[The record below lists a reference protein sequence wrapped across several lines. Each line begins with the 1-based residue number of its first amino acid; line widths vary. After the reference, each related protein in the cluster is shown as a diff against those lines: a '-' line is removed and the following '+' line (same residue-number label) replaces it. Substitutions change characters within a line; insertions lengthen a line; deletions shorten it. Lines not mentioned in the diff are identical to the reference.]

1 MIIEVRT
8 YRLKP
13 GSIPEFEKRFGEAL
27 PERAKLSPLGALWH
41 TEVGPLNE
49 VTHVW
54 PYESLDQRAE
64 VRAEAIKRKIWP
76 PNTSEFIETM
86 RSEIYNPCPFSPKLE
101 PRRIGPVFE
110 IRNYTLAPGAIPGMM
125 ERWAAKVDERVK
137 LSPLAGVWYSELG
150 GLNSWVHIW
159 AYRDAADRQRIR
171 AEAVAKG
178 LWPPGGA
185 ASGLV
190 LKQENKI
197 VLPAACSP
205 LQ

>member
-13 GSIPEFEKRFGEAL
+13 GSVPEFEKRFGEAL

-64 VRAEAIKRKIWP
+64 IRAEAIKQKVWP
-76 PNTSEFIETM
+76 PNNSEFIVSM

-101 PRRIGPVFE
+101 SRQIGPIFE
-110 IRNYTLAPGAIPGMM
+110 IRNYTLAPGALPEMM

-150 GLNSWVHIW
+150 ALNDWVHIW
-159 AYRDAADRQRIR
+159 AYRDASERQRIR